1 MAIALDDFEVIL
13 DPCIV
18 LIYYCL
24 DIITLLFLIFNN
36 IFILGST
43 PLDLFKFYV
52 EDLKAR
58 FHDEKKI
65 IKDLLKVRNQTVI
78 YMQFEQ
84 QYGSIQ
90 LDNME

>member
-1 MAIALDDFEVIL
+1 MAIALDDFEVFL

-65 IKDLLKVRNQTVI
+65 IKDLLKVRNQTLI